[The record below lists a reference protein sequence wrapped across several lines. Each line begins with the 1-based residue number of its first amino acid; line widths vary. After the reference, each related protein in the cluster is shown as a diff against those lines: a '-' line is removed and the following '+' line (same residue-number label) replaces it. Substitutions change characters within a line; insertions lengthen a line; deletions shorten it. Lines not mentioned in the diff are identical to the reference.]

1 MRNTGSFRST
11 GILLTKMQLGIGT
24 MPSSIFQLIVPALI
38 TFVFIVPYRFG
49 SALFSVFKISRSLIR
64 WFPGLR
70 YKDGDRDQNTS
81 TPDALS
87 PSDAPTFC
95 GRRNLAQLKDLYYKL
110 QNLEKYPDIL
120 PQARDT
126 LLFLFSE
133 ALESLPA
140 RISSVSG
147 ILSIDQ
153 YNKEKLADFM
163 HNEQDKVTKRWEEYV
178 TRRRSGGP
186 RELLKDNEEAKRWIR
201 QISPVK
207 YVDGAWLGHINKCTT
222 PFALR
227 GITKDAWQILSE
239 EYGDGDLRKHHVNV
253 YHELVQAVDP
263 TLPKGN
269 TADFI
274 HPRHGLNDIP
284 VWKAAVTQLLISLF
298 PDEFLPEILGFN
310 LHFEGLS
317 EETLIA
323 SKELQE
329 LKHDPYYFLL
339 HVCIDNADSG
349 HTAMAM
355 RVVVNY
361 LEFVRK
367 TEGELVAQKAWKRIQ
382 AGFILSQSLGS
393 AACHLRTSNPDTDQ
407 IPWSMQESALAR
419 IFVSKT
425 FAAHRVHCDSRMR
438 VGRHTLNEWLDPKAM
453 SSRHWQMTFLQDL
466 RSAKHL
472 VRRGESSKSK
482 LIEEMSWRGRMFG
495 SFTEQEVETVRIWID
510 SLPRLD
516 QVYWNFIGQPQRLS
530 TEAYHTQDIRYSC
543 PVFQPLP
550 LISEVKQR
558 QNRRTHYPALQYD
571 MVDILSAN
579 PTAHPC
585 LYLVGPASVRE
596 SDKNVDLKRLLPLWF
611 AHPSLLES
619 FVAIP
624 WKTANE
630 FGCSII
636 RFIRAQGGFSIE
648 GSGVAGIE
656 ESNKT
661 TKVGLVELGLEMAR
675 SNGLPEPGSLSDA
688 LEQWPSE
695 FARTM
700 LHISTCLTENVE
712 TLLGLAWAFVDL
724 HEIVASSQILSAP
737 SQAILRQIA
746 SRERESLRRCMLE
759 LGFEDFRNAKFQ
771 SAYDRGRVEIYNCF
785 R

>member
-1 MRNTGSFRST
+1 
-11 GILLTKMQLGIGT
+11 MQLEIGT
-24 MPSSIFQLIVPALI
+24 MPSSIFQLIIPALI
-38 TFVFIVPYRFG
+38 IFVFFVPFRFQ
-49 SALFSVFKISRSLIR
+49 STLFSASKASSSLR
-64 WFPGLR
+64 WLPGLKPR
-70 YKDGDRDQNTS
+70 DGGRDQNT
-81 TPDALS
+81 PDASS
-87 PSDAPTFC
+87 PTDAAGFC
-95 GRRNLAQLKDLYYKL
+95 GGRNLAQLKDLYYRL

-133 ALESLPA
+133 ALESLA
-140 RISSVSG
+140 AKISSVSG

-153 YNKEKLADFM
+153 YNKEKLADFI
-163 HNEQDKVTKRWEEYV
+163 HNEQDKVTKHWEEYV
-178 TRRRSGGP
+178 TRRRTGGP
-186 RELLKDNEEAKRWIR
+186 RELLKDNDKAKCWIR

-227 GITKDAWQILSE
+227 GISKDAWQILSE

-263 TLPKGN
+263 TLPKGD

-274 HPRHGLNDIP
+274 HPRHGLNDVP
-284 VWKAAVTQLLISLF
+284 VWKAAVAQLLISLF

-329 LKHDPYYFLL
+329 LKYDPYYFLL

-367 TEGELVAQKAWKRIQ
+367 TEGDLVAQKTWKRVQ

-393 AACHLRTSNPDTDQ
+393 AACHLPAGTPETAQ
-407 IPWSMQESALAR
+407 IPWSVQESALAR
-419 IFVSKT
+419 ILQSKA

-438 VGRHTLNEWLDPKAM
+438 VGRRALNEWLDPKAM
-453 SSRHWQMTFLQDL
+453 TSQHWQMEFLQDL

-482 LIEEMSWRGRMFG
+482 LIQELSWRGRMFG
-495 SFTEQEVETVRIWID
+495 SFTEQEVEIVRMWID

-516 QVYWNFIGQPQRLS
+516 QVYWNFIEQPQRPS
-530 TEAYHTQDIRYSC
+530 TEPYWMHDIRYDY
-543 PVFQPLP
+543 PAFQPLQ
-550 LISEVKQR
+550 LSSEVSQG
-558 QNRRTHYPALQYD
+558 QNTRTDYPALQPG
-571 MVDILSAN
+571 MAGILSA
-579 PTAHPC
+579 AHPR
-585 LYLVGPASVRE
+585 LYLARPASLRE
-596 SDKNVDLKRLLPLWF
+596 DGGNIDAKRLLPLWF

-624 WKTANE
+624 WKTATA
-630 FGCSII
+630 FGCSVI
-636 RFIRAQGGFSIE
+636 RFIRAQSGFSIE

-656 ESNKT
+656 EPNKT
-661 TKVGLVELGLEMAR
+661 ATVGLVELGLEMAR
-675 SNGLPEPGSLSDA
+675 RSGLPEPGSLSDV

-700 LHISTCLTENVE
+700 LHVSTRPTANVE

-724 HEIVASSQILSAP
+724 HDIVAASQILSVP

-759 LGFEDFRNAKFQ
+759 LGWGDLRNAKFQ
-771 SAYDRGRVEIYNCF
+771 SAYDRGRIEIDSCF